1 MLNGFLNAS
10 PNAVVKSAA
19 KSNFGNSLFHHFL
32 ISREYL
38 FCRKKPSAVQLC
50 LFDNFKKN
58 AKYYYLIDRALVNN
72 LKEPVFS
79 TTTEAVWL
87 SEAVPLRMAQSWPW
101 VSQIAVKKKK
111 KKKLCQTSNI

>member
-79 TTTEAVWL
+79 TTTEAYL
-87 SEAVPLRMAQSWPW
+87 E
-101 VSQIAVKKKK
+101 
-111 KKKLCQTSNI
+111 LCQTSKMKLFVKIVTVFQAVRCFWKKLHLRC